1 MPLKAFFDTSVLIP
15 VFLEDHEHHE
25 RSLKAFV
32 AADKKR
38 DYCAAHS
45 LGEVYA
51 TMTRLP
57 GRHRLSGEQALL
69 FLENIRERLG
79 LIALTGDEYYATI
92 KKAAEAGIIGGTI
105 YDALIARCA
114 LKAKVDAVYTWK
126 TRHFEQFGTAIV
138 ERLRMP

>member
-1 MPLKAFFDTSVLIP
+1 MRAFFDTSVLVP

-32 AADKKR
+32 GADRRR

-45 LGEVYA
+45 LAEVYA

-57 GRHRLSGEQALL
+57 GRHRLSGEQVLL
-69 FLENIRERLG
+69 FLENIREHLA
-79 LIALTGDEYYATI
+79 LIALTGQEHHATI
-92 KKAAEAGIIGGTI
+92 REAAEAGIIGGTI

-114 LKAKVDAVYTWK
+114 LKAKVDAVYTWN
-126 TRHFEQFGTAIV
+126 TRHFEQFGPAIAK
-138 ERLRMP
+138 RLRMP